1 MFEEVANER
10 RDLIG
15 CFVECEMS
23 SFQYVYFCL
32 GHIVGISSRAGD
44 REGGVVFS
52 PDDQGRRLYLAKPF
66 LPKRI
71 GGDVVA
77 VIQKQRGLN
86 VGLSRPGEK
95 GVFVGPRIVAIGM
108 WAGPEVALA
117 RRFEEREVGP

>member
-1 MFEEVANER
+1 MR
-10 RDLIG
+10 GDLVG
-15 CFVECEMS
+15 CLIEGKMS
-23 SFQYVYFCL
+23 GFQDVYFCL
-32 GHIVGISSRAGD
+32 GYIVGAGSGARD
-44 REGGVVFS
+44 GERGVVFS

-71 GGDVVA
+71 RGDVVA

-95 GVFVGPRIVAIGM
+95 GVFVGPRIRIVAIGM

-117 RRFEEREVGP
+117 RHFEEREVGP